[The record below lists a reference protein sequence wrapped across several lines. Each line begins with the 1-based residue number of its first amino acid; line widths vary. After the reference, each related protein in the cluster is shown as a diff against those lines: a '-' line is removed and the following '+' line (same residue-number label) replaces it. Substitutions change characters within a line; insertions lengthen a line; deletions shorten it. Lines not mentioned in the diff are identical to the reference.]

1 MRLTH
6 WHDFS
11 TIRGMKD
18 VIKEILRT
26 FYESGVPDEVIARDV
41 EYYEKPTLATVIKG
55 MRRTGKT
62 YVTYARIRALLA
74 EGVELGR
81 IVHLN
86 FEDDRL
92 RMITADQLH
101 LIEEAHAELYP
112 AFARGKRWFFLDEL
126 QDVPGWE
133 AYARRLV
140 DTPRIQLCLTGSSS
154 KLLSV
159 EIATEMRG
167 RAVPIEVFPLSFREF
182 LRFNG
187 IMETVPPTGAL
198 TVAERGVLRNAMQRY
213 ASIGGFPAVQDM
225 PDGVRVATLQDYAH
239 AVVYRD
245 VLQRHRVVSVQSLL
259 YTLDYLLHNFA
270 RRTSAHAISGVLKNL
285 AFPSRRENV
294 ADYLSYFR
302 DAYLVYPVSV
312 LSDSL
317 AVKRVNPDK
326 HYVIDVG
333 LVNAVTTKTDA
344 EKGWKLENIVYM
356 ALRRGLNQ
364 VNYLPLSGNREVDF
378 HVFDYLTRRRRL
390 IQVAYEMSAT
400 ETFAREMSALREAKK
415 ATGIEDCTVV
425 TWDDERM
432 TEDGIRIVP
441 IWKWL
446 LET

>member
-1 MRLTH
+1 MQLTH

-41 EYYEKPTLATVIKG
+41 EYHEKPTLATVIKG

-126 QDVPGWE
+126 QDVSGWE

-187 IMETVPPTGAL
+187 LMETVPPTGAL
-198 TVAERGVLRNAMQRY
+198 TAAERGVLRNAMQRY
-213 ASIGGFPAVQDM
+213 AGIGGFPAVQDM

-245 VLQRHRVVSVQSLL
+245 VLQRHKVVSVQSLL

-285 AFPSRRENV
+285 AFPSRREDV

-344 EKGWKLENIVYM
+344 EKGWKLENMVYM

-390 IQVAYEMSAT
+390 IQVVYEMSAT

-446 LET
+446 LEA